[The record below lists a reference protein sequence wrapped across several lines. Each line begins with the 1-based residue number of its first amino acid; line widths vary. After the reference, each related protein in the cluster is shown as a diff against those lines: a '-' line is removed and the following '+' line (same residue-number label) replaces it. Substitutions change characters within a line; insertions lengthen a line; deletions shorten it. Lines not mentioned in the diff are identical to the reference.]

1 MVCSGIYS
9 YPWNAISLLVI
20 DIALLVSPLATSGR
34 YFLFV
39 MSVFFRCFSFVGLF
53 KFYGVSLVMVWCVS
67 CAGGVFR
74 APASIVNRVN
84 PMENMCT

>member
-9 YPWNAISLLVI
+9 YAWNAIYFQAI
-20 DIALLVSPLATSGR
+20 DIALLVSPLAFSGS

-39 MSVFFRCFSFVGLF
+39 MSVFSGVFLFVGLF
-53 KFYGVSLVMVWCVS
+53 KFIGVSLVMVLCVS

-74 APASIVNRVN
+74 VPGHEKHQHTRH
-84 PMENMCT
+84 PD